1 MDLAREETAEGGL
14 VVTADI
20 ERRMRAAFD
29 GTHMPQGLANRTL
42 ARIEEERAAQQGAT
56 PEAPEA
62 AGRSDLGGQAPQS
75 AQDPLAASHPETTSG
90 APDTLVQPTEAS
102 RRSRR
107 RSALAHRR
115 LRRAGILAAC
125 LLAAAIGIAGITW
138 AWQPYAYVAIDVNPS
153 IELGINRF
161 DRVAVTRAY
170 NEDGEQVLEQADV
183 QGDTYEQAMEAIEAA
198 LREYLDESSAIELTI
213 VCNDREAASQLETV
227 GTRCLDEAG
236 TGRVHCSHASE
247 EDHHA
252 AGDAGMGVG
261 KYRVYQE
268 LVDAGVDIDP
278 EEAQGMTMREL
289 LDLASQNDV
298 SISWHADETNHEAT
312 GHHQEGSAQGDGR
325 TASHGH
331 HRSDR

>member
-1 MDLAREETAEGGL
+1 M
-14 VVTADI
+14 TADI
-20 ERRMRAAFD
+20 ERRMQAAFD

-42 ARIEEERAAQQGAT
+42 ARIEAERAAQQGAT
-56 PEAPEA
+56 PEAPETT
-62 AGRSDLGGQAPQS
+62 GRSDLGGQAPQS
-75 AQDPLAASHPETTSG
+75 AQDSLAATHLEATPS

-102 RRSRR
+102 RRRRR
-107 RSALAHRR
+107 RSAPAYRR

-125 LLAAAIGIAGITW
+125 LLAAAIGIAGIAW

-161 DRVAVTRAY
+161 DRVAAARAY

-198 LREYLDESSAIELTI
+198 LQEYLDESSAIELTI
-213 VCNDREAASQLETV
+213 VCNDREAASRLETV

-261 KYRVYQE
+261 KYRVYRK

-289 LDLASQNDV
+289 LDLASQNGV
-298 SISWHADETNHEAT
+298 SISWHTDGANHETT
-312 GHHQEGSAQGDGR
+312 GHHYQESSAQGDGR
-325 TASHGH
+325 DASRGH
-331 HRSDR
+331 HRSDH